1 MLTAGDIVEIVNP
14 DDDYAGKIGEVVQIG
29 PDSFGVVSVTVKLP
43 ADDQYFDVPNFDVS
57 DLKKVR

>member
-14 DDDYAGKIGEVVQIG
+14 DDDYAGKIGKIVQIG